1 MNKNQVLKLSLIV
14 IIAFSIMSA
23 SLIFQDNL
31 SASDNAPKGYSNYY
45 IRGVCFNVPDS
56 YKLVDEGWDDVNKV
70 NYANF
75 KNGKNF
81 INITLDKHSSEFN
94 KNIMDGF
101 SSFTINGIKLNKKT
115 ISHITGFYAK
125 KNGVKHFVFAT
136 SDDFAYVAVKGPK
149 LSNVLSSTKQ
159 FDYKAYHN
167 DEYDFDDDA
176 YYESD
181 AYDDSFDDSFD
192 DASYYNY
199 GW

>member
-1 MNKNQVLKLSLIV
+1 MNKKGLKLFLTIL
-14 IIAFSIMSA
+14 IAFAIINA
-23 SLIFQDNL
+23 CFILNDNL
-31 SASDNAPKGYSNYY
+31 SAGDNAPKGYSNYY

-56 YKLVDEGWDDVNKV
+56 YKLVDEGWDDANNL
-70 NYANF
+70 NYAHF
-75 KNGKNF
+75 KKGNNF
-81 INITLDKHSSEFN
+81 INISLEKHSSKFN

-101 SSFTINGIKLNKKT
+101 SSFTINGINLNKKT
-115 ISHITGFYAK
+115 ISHVSGFYAK

-136 SDDFAYVAVKGPK
+136 EDDFAYISAKGPK
-149 LSNVLSSTKQ
+149 LSKVLASTDQ
-159 FDYKAYHN
+159 RDYKPYHS

>member
-1 MNKNQVLKLSLIV
+1 MNRNSGLKLFLI
-14 IIAFSIMSA
+14 IFLAFSIVNA
-23 SLIFQDNL
+23 SFILNDNL
-31 SASDNAPKGYSNYY
+31 SAGDKAPKGYSNYY

-56 YKLVDEGWDDVNKV
+56 YKLVDDGWDDVNKLS
-70 NYANF
+70 YANF
-75 KNGKNF
+75 KKGNNF
-81 INITLDKHSSEFN
+81 INISLDKHSSKFN

-101 SSFTINGIKLNKKT
+101 SSFTINGINLNKKT
-115 ISHITGFYAK
+115 IAHVSGFYAK

-136 SDDFAYVAVKGPK
+136 EDDFVYISAKGPK

-159 FDYKAYHN
+159 RDYKPYHSS
-167 DEYDFDDDA
+167 EYDFDDDA